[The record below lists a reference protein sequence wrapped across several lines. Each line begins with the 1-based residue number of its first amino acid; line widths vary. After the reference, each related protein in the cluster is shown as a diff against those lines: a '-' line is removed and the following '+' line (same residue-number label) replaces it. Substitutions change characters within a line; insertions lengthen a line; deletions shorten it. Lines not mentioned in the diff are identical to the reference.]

1 MSTTAEISALE
12 RINTL
17 LDDNSFVEIGGLVK
31 ARNTD
36 FELAK
41 RNTPADGVITGYGT
55 INSKLVYVYSQD
67 VSVLGGSVGEMHAKK
82 IVRIYDMALKM
93 GAPVVGLI
101 DCAGLRLEEATDA
114 LNAFAEIYKRQ
125 SMASGVIPQI
135 TAVFGKCGG
144 GLSILTS
151 LSDFTF
157 MSDKGSLFVNSPNVL
172 DGNYKEKNDTSAVK
186 FQSENTENV
195 DFAGTEEEVI
205 EGIRSLIDIIP
216 ANNEDD
222 LSFEETSDDANR
234 VCEGLM
240 GLKDDVQN
248 LIAEISDENVF
259 VETKKEYA
267 TDAVTGF
274 IRLNGSTAGVV
285 ANNSN
290 LLSVDGA
297 DKMAEFVRF
306 CDAFSIPVVTFTN
319 VTGFD
324 TTIAQEKNLSKS
336 LARLAAAFGEASVP
350 KINVVVENA
359 FGSAYTIM
367 NSKGLGCDVVYAWP
381 NTKIGMMDADAAVK
395 IIYANEIAKADDSV
409 KEINDKAK
417 EYAELQLSANSAASR
432 GYVDSI
438 IEPEDTRKYIIGAL
452 EMLYTKR
459 EYVLDKKHG
468 TV

>member
-31 ARNTD
+31 ARSTD

-350 KINVVVENA
+350 KVNVVVENA

>member
-31 ARNTD
+31 ARSTD

-205 EGIRSLIDIIP
+205 EGIRNLVDIIP

-395 IIYANEIAKADDSV
+395 IIYADEIAKADDSV

>member
-1 MSTTAEISALE
+1 MSTTADISALE

-31 ARNTD
+31 ARSTD

-186 FQSENTENV
+186 FQSENTDNV

-395 IIYANEIAKADDSV
+395 IIYADEIAKADDSV

-417 EYAELQLSANSAASR
+417 EYAELQLGANSAASR